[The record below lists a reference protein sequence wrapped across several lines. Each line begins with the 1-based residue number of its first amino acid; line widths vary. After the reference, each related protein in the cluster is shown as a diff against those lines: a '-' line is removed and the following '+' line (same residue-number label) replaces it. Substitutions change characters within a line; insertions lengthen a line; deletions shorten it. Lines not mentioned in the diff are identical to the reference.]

1 MSKNCFPN
9 AKLEFMK
16 EVRYEE
22 PIKIE
27 LEIAKTFRKI
37 RKGVLFK
44 ILESYN

>member
-16 EVRYEE
+16 EVGYEE
-22 PIKIE
+22 LIKIE
-27 LEIAKTFRKI
+27 LEIGKTFCKV

-44 ILESYN
+44 ILDS